1 MKYKKKLKNLDRPDW
16 TSNNFRSPNKLWLD
30 KNENTDELLFKS
42 AKKILKSINKNSIF
56 SYPNL
61 GPLYLKLSKSLNISP
76 KTYF

>member
-42 AKKILKSINKNSIF
+42 AKKF
-56 SYPNL
+56 
-61 GPLYLKLSKSLNISP
+61 
-76 KTYF
+76 